1 MIGTFS
7 FLQEQQKM
15 LFFVDNAVNFEDGP
29 MIVQHAMNV
38 RALEEFF
45 SFPGRR
51 ASSNFC
57 DCVDA
62 ETAIL
67 QLCVIELR
75 WAPAAAV
82 DAFAVIDPDIGQAH
96 QLNVITIGHDAS
108 RSRRL
113 PLVLSSAPVDDWSL
127 MNETIEI
134 KIRS

>member
-1 MIGTFS
+1 
-7 FLQEQQKM
+7 M
-15 LFFVDNAVNFEDGP
+15 LFFVDNAIDFEDGP

-67 QLCVIELR
+67 QLCSIQFCRALT
-75 WAPAAAV
+75 AAV
-82 DAFAVIDPDIGQAH
+82 DAFAVIDCDFGEGHP
-96 QLNVITIGHDAS
+96 LNVISIGHGGS
-108 RSRRL
+108 SSRRQ
-113 PLVLSSAPVDDWSL
+113 PRRVLS
-127 MNETIEI
+127 
-134 KIRS
+134 